1 MAAIS
6 KGNGAFGAGGAFAR
20 LLFSLFLVLATYN
33 PSGRS
38 YWHWLL
44 ADGATGPKL
53 LVGLV
58 LVAVYVALVVATWEV
73 IGFTGT
79 FLTATICLGGTLLL
93 ADLGLLDLTDD
104 TTVAL
109 LLCLSVAVVI
119 AVGLSFSFVFSRVTG
134 ILHTRGSIH

>member
-1 MAAIS
+1 MAAIG
-6 KGNGAFGAGGAFAR
+6 KGRPFGASAAFAR
-20 LLFSLFLVLATYN
+20 LLLSLFLVLSTYN

-38 YWHWLL
+38 YWHWLVS
-44 ADGATGPKL
+44 DGAIGPKL

-73 IGFTGT
+73 IGFTGM
-79 FLTATICLGGTLLL
+79 FLTAAICLGGTLLL
-93 ADLGLLDLTDD
+93 ADIELLDLTND

-109 LLCLSVAVVI
+109 LLCITFAVVI

>member
-1 MAAIS
+1 VAAI
-6 KGNGAFGAGGAFAR
+6 GQGRPFGLGAAFAR
-20 LLFSLFLVLATYN
+20 LLLSLFLVLATYN

-38 YWHWLL
+38 YWHWLVS
-44 ADGATGPKL
+44 DGSIGPKL

-73 IGFTGT
+73 IGFTGM
-79 FLTATICLGGTLLL
+79 FLTAAICLGGTLLL
-93 ADLGLLDLTDD
+93 ADAELLDLTND

-109 LLCLSVAVVI
+109 LLCITFAVVI

>member
-1 MAAIS
+1 MAALQ
-6 KGNGAFGAGGAFAR
+6 KNGPFGPGAAFTR
-20 LLFSLFLVLATYN
+20 LLLSLFLVLATYN

-44 ADGATGPKL
+44 SDGGTGPKL

-58 LVAVYVALVVATWEV
+58 LVAIYVALVIATWEV
-73 IGFTGT
+73 IGFTGM
-79 FLTATICLGGTLLL
+79 FLTAAICLGGTLLL
-93 ADLGLLDLTDD
+93 ADFDLLDLADD

-109 LLCLSVAVVI
+109 LLCITFAIVI

-134 ILHTRGSIH
+134 IIHTRGSIH